1 MLSQGGEM
9 KVNKLTAV
17 FCAVIFIIGMTACG
31 GGGGKYADL
40 KPVVQKFNANTEKF
54 IATMEKADSAE
65 KVAAAM
71 NDFAKIM
78 GDLKT
83 QMEKMEE
90 KYPELKDMS
99 DPPEELAE
107 DGKKMSDL
115 MMQLGSV
122 MMKAM
127 QYQDDE
133 AVKDAMEKFQ
143 KIMQ

>member
-1 MLSQGGEM
+1 MR
-9 KVNKLTAV
+9 VNRLTAV
-17 FCAVIFIIGMTACG
+17 LCALLFVIGMTACGG

-40 KPVVQKFNANTEKF
+40 KPVVKKFNDNTEKF
-54 IATMEKADSAE
+54 IATMENADSAE
-65 KVAAAM
+65 KVAEAM
-71 NDFAKIM
+71 NDFAKVM
-78 GDLKT
+78 GDLKA
-83 QMEKMEE
+83 QMDKMEE

-107 DGKKMSDL
+107 EGLKMSEL

-127 QYQDDE
+127 QYQEDE
-133 AVKDAMEKFQ
+133 AVKEAMDKFQ